1 MRRFFTLG
9 VLIACAMAA
18 STAAGAAY
26 PFAVVAEPSAA
37 GHRVLARNSGPAP
50 VSVRLTLAAADNVA
64 SAQPLP
70 VYAVVRPYS
79 EMLLLQVHS
88 LDPGRGHRFTTQST
102 YRLGSV
108 LAAPDPRALYRL
120 PFENGRS
127 FVVSQAVGGP
137 ITTHHD
143 EESRYAVDFRMPENT
158 PIVAARAGLV
168 VETES
173 SYRLGGRDS
182 ALLAKANYVSI
193 LQTDETIATYA
204 HLAFAGVRVSPGQKV
219 QAGTLIGYSGATGYT
234 SGAHLHFVVHRLVR
248 TRDGF
253 ARISLPLR
261 FYVGALPR
269 VFAAH
274 YRDLLTADYSPA
286 ASGRMPSAVG
296 YAPPLP
302 RR

>member
-1 MRRFFTLG
+1 MRRFFTLV
-9 VLIACAMAA
+9 VLIVCALGVPA
-18 STAAGAAY
+18 AAGTAY
-26 PFAVVAEPSAA
+26 PFAVATEPSAA
-37 GHRVLARNSGPAP
+37 GHRVLARNSGPSP

-64 SAQPLP
+64 STQPLP

-79 EMLLLQVHS
+79 EMLLLQVDP

-108 LAAPDPRALYRL
+108 VAVPDPRALYRL

-127 FVVSQAVGGP
+127 FVVSQAAGGP
-137 ITTHHD
+137 ITTHHG

-168 VETES
+168 IETES
-173 SYRLGGRDS
+173 SYRLGGRDP

-193 LQTDETIATYA
+193 LQADETIATYA
-204 HLAFAGVRVSPGQKV
+204 HLAYAGVRVSPGQRV
-219 QAGTLIGYSGATGYT
+219 QEGTLIGYSGATGYT
-234 SGAHLHFVVHRLVR
+234 SGAHLHLVVHRLVR
-248 TRDGF
+248 APDGF
-253 ARISLPLR
+253 VRVSLPLR

-269 VFAAH
+269 VFAAR
-274 YRDLLTADYSPA
+274 YGELLTADYSPA
-286 ASGRMPSAVG
+286 SGRMPSVAG
-296 YAPPLP
+296 EAPPLL